1 VPRWQPFHGTV
12 NSKLYHQWWPF
23 ICFYRFCL
31 VLFLIWIGGP
41 GRTSTDCWQ
50 GPREQPINHDYQKKH
65 KGKKKRWFSKLEPK
79 PLLLTE
85 NPSLSFSR
93 VRAPGLAQCRR
104 VTTQT
109 ALLPLALRRYY
120 GKTLTAAS
128 SCAPSIQQTGAS
140 AHVPLMITHAASST
154 GDGIQRRPSP
164 PSRPCFP

>member
-1 VPRWQPFHGTV
+1 MVAIH
-12 NSKLYHQWWPF
+12 
-23 ICFYRFCL
+23 
-31 VLFLIWIGGP
+31 LFLSFLPCTVFDLDWGAWPNEYRLLAGP
-41 GRTSTDCWQ
+41 ARAANHG
-50 GPREQPINHDYQKKH
+50 NHDYQKKH

-79 PLLLTE
+79 TLLLTE

-93 VRAPGLAQCRR
+93 VRAPGGLAQCRR

-120 GKTLTAAS
+120 GKTLTAVS

-164 PSRPCFP
+164 PPRPCFP